1 MISIFTTKKRLHLY
15 QLLKAL
21 TNHYTNLTGFHD
33 KYT

>member
-1 MISIFTTKKRLHLY
+1 MSIFPMKKRLHVY

-21 TNHYTNLTGFHD
+21 TNHYEILTRYHD